1 MFTTGDRSH
10 VVSYPSPCDPSPITV
25 TCGHTYAE
33 SSCTNA
39 QYTYTPTTYTGNIP
53 YRGSP
58 HVCALHSHLL
68 KGPVSKGKLAA
79 FLGAVL
85 ANIAVP
91 AGTLC
96 TVGRATMQ
104 AATQGKTHPPIL
116 VQCEYRIQLLKET
129 GCSPFSPLPLCCVG
143 GSLTSYTGVNSDQ
156 LKAASK

>member
-1 MFTTGDRSH
+1 MIGHTWLATQAPVTPARSQ
-10 VVSYPSPCDPSPITV
+10 P
-25 TCGHTYAE
+25 CGHTYAE
-33 SSCTNA
+33 SSCTKA

-85 ANIAVP
+85 ANIAVRRY
-91 AGTLC
+91 ALYSGT
-96 TVGRATMQ
+96 TMQ

-129 GCSPFSPLPLCCVG
+129 GCSPFSLPLCCVG